1 MNVTRLGVAYT
12 EEPPLTKN
20 KERKKNIYMRSAREV
35 LKNENASVTLLF
47 AFYLA
52 LLFLFYFFLLGA
64 SCQKEITIKV
74 RFVHVISMLVGLF
87 LI

>member
-1 MNVTRLGVAYT
+1 VVSSCIYGGT
-12 EEPPLTKN
+12 PLTKN
-20 KERKKNIYMRSAREV
+20 KERKKEKYMSSAREV

-52 LLFLFYFFLLGA
+52 LLFLFFLLWLLGA

-74 RFVHVISMLVGLF
+74 RFVYVISMLVGLF